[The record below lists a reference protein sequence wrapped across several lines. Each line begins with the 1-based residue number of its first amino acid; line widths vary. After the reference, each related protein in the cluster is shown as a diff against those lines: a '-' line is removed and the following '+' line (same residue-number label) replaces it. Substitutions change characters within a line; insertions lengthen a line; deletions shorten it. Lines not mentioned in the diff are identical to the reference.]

1 MSLSCM
7 CKIEYIADAIDKKY
21 AELAER
27 SWAII
32 IAEAAFVLVYLLLA
46 IGAFGRVLHWALVYK
61 NLGVYKLI
69 FSQIFF
75 WSSNF
80 FEAWLLEFRPIR
92 FC

>member
-1 MSLSCM
+1 M

-46 IGAFGRVLHWALVYK
+46 IGAFGRVLHWALCYK
-61 NLGVYKLI
+61 NLGVYILK

-75 WSSNF
+75 WRSYI
-80 FEAWLLEFRPIR
+80 FESWLLELRPIR